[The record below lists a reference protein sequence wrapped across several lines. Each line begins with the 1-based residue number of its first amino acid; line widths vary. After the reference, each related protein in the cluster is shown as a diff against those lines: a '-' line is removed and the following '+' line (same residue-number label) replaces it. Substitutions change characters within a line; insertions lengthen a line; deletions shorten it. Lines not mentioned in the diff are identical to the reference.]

1 MPAPARR
8 RKIRLIHTSDTHL
21 GDDWNPD
28 AAAGAF
34 SAVVDGVHRLAGDAL
49 LIAGDVFDHARIPDA
64 VLEFFVAEMARAAVP
79 AVILPG
85 NHDLYDAASLY
96 HRRPFAAAPDNL
108 HLITATRGALLS
120 LPALTLDIWGRAM
133 DCHTPAFR
141 PLQGI
146 PTRRHNASNGD
157 SNGNGDSSSGSG
169 DCDGKDGSNGNSRR
183 NDDGSVNGGV
193 NGGVSSDGSG
203 GNDRSP
209 SPGNA
214 LAHRGDSSDR
224 SDRPFPPGN
233 APAYRGDGNV
243 RSFPPGNA
251 PAYRGD
257 GDGNGD
263 RNGDRDHWLVAM
275 AHGHFHYPDDTEE
288 RSSPIRP
295 HEIAAAACD
304 YIALGHWER
313 FEDVSQNGVTAY
325 YSGSPM
331 GASPA
336 RGQVAVNVIDLD
348 GQAATPVS
356 VTQARLPIG

>member
-28 AAAGAF
+28 AAARAL

-79 AVILPG
+79 AIILPG

-108 HLITATRGALLS
+108 HIISGTRGATVS
-120 LPALTLDIWGRAM
+120 LPDLTLDIWGRAM

-146 PTRRHNASNGD
+146 PARR
-157 SNGNGDSSSGSG
+157 NGNGIGNGDGGNDGSSRDSSSSNSGNGS
-169 DCDGKDGSNGNSRR
+169 
-183 NDDGSVNGGV
+183 SV
-193 NGGVSSDGSG
+193 G
-203 GNDRSP
+203 GNER
-209 SPGNA
+209 
-214 LAHRGDSSDR
+214 
-224 SDRPFPPGN
+224 
-233 APAYRGDGNV
+233 
-243 RSFPPGNA
+243 
-251 PAYRGD
+251 
-257 GDGNGD
+257 
-263 RNGDRDHWLVAM
+263 WLVAM

-304 YIALGHWER
+304 YLALGHWER

-356 VTQARLPIG
+356 VTQARLPLPAKSRIPGR

>member
-1 MPAPARR
+1 MPAPAPARR

-28 AAAGAF
+28 AAARAL
-34 SAVVDGVHRLAGDAL
+34 SAVVDGIHRLAGDAL

-64 VLEFFVAEMARAAVP
+64 VLGFFVAEMARAAVP
-79 AVILPG
+79 AIILPG

-108 HLITATRGALLS
+108 HIISGTRGATVS
-120 LPALTLDIWGRAM
+120 LPDLTLDIWGRAM

-146 PTRRHNASNGD
+146 PARRNG
-157 SNGNGDSSSGSG
+157 SGIGNGNGDGG
-169 DCDGKDGSNGNSRR
+169 
-183 NDDGSVNGGV
+183 NGG
-193 NGGVSSDGSG
+193 SS
-203 GNDRSP
+203 
-209 SPGNA
+209 
-214 LAHRGDSSDR
+214 GDSS
-224 SDRPFPPGN
+224 SSN
-233 APAYRGDGNV
+233 
-243 RSFPPGNA
+243 S
-251 PAYRGD
+251 
-257 GDGNGD
+257 GNGSNIGG
-263 RNGDRDHWLVAM
+263 NGGGSSGNGNERWLVAM

-348 GQAATPVS
+348 GQAATPVK
-356 VTQARLPIG
+356 VVQARLPLR

>member
-28 AAAGAF
+28 AAARAL

-146 PTRRHNASNGD
+146 PTRRHNTSNDG
-157 SNGNGDSSSGSG
+157 SNRNGDSSSDG
-169 DCDGKDGSNGNSRR
+169 DSNGDGTSNGAGRR
-183 NDDGSVNGGV
+183 NDDGSV

-203 GNDRSP
+203 GNDRSS

-214 LAHRGDSSDR
+214 LAH
-224 SDRPFPPGN
+224 
-233 APAYRGDGNV
+233 RGDGNV

-251 PAYRGD
+251 LAYPSDGD
-257 GDGNGD
+257 GDGD
-263 RNGDRDHWLVAM
+263 RNGGSDHWLVAM

-348 GQAATPVS
+348 GQAAKPVS